1 MEKKWSYW
9 DSYWSFVEWT
19 IILTSIS
26 AVGFY
31 LYKVDK
37 SVSVSASIPLHC
49 QVLKDLKNGSKPD
62 VLFELVPSFVDTTIP
77 L

>member
-1 MEKKWSYW
+1 MHKRKFFRNIVEKKWSYW

-31 LYKVDK
+31 LYKASK
-37 SVSVSASIPLHC
+37 SVGDHFVKGLN
-49 QVLKDLKNGSKPD
+49 LFLELYPD
-62 VLFELVPSFVDTTIP
+62 IS
-77 L
+77 